1 MRLYSSAEFNV
12 LLVLRIQDEHL
23 LQSITQLWRKKKEIY
38 ATLWHRMSISFGEK

>member
-1 MRLYSSAEFNV
+1 MRLHSSAEFNV